1 MSSTSIHLQALVNIW
16 LDGTY
21 YPTGSWIT
29 LPASQRARADELIR
43 YGYVR
48 EATPRPKSAKK
59 SASSDS
65 A

>member
-1 MSSTSIHLQALVNIW
+1 MSTGDIQLQALVNLW
-16 LDGTY
+16 LDGKY
-21 YPTGSWIT
+21 YPVGSWIT

-59 SASSDS
+59 TAASE
-65 A
+65 